1 MRTGRSCWLCGR
13 NGTADPLDKHHIF
26 GGAYRNKSEKYGLTV
41 DLCHCDCH
49 LFGKEAAHNCRETM
63 DELHRYGQK
72 LAMQRYGWT
81 KEEFMLEF
89 GKNYLDEDELEQLA
103 TASKKETV
111 AEVSSFVILDEEL
124 CVNW

>member
-41 DLCHCDCH
+41 DLCHCNCH
-49 LFGKEAAHNCRETM
+49 LFGKKAAHNCRETM
-63 DELHRYGQK
+63 GELHRYGQK

-103 TASKKETV
+103 TASKMETV

>member
-1 MRTGRSCWLCGR
+1 MRSCWMCGR

-41 DLCHCDCH
+41 DLCHCNCH
-49 LFGKEAAHNCRETM
+49 LFGKKAAHNCRETM

-89 GKNYLDEDELEQLA
+89 GKNYLDEDELERLE

-111 AEVSSFVILDEEL
+111 ADVSGFVILDEEL